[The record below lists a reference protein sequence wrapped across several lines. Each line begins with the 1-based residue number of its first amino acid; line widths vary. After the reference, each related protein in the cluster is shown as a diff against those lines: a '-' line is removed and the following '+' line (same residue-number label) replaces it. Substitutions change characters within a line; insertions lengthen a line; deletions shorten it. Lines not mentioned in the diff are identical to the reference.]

1 MADGTQ
7 GGRNGLTRGVQL
19 GGGVVIDRLVVS
31 AADVLSGLES
41 TRGIWARY
49 PLRILDA
56 PKGSGKTFALA
67 RVTEGRRLVCM
78 TDRVALAQQMAER
91 FGAEL
96 RLPGGSDPA
105 AIEEQVQVER
115 LAVTIHAAARLGG
128 RSMGED
134 ALVVDEAMHCLR
146 TLATGRELRG
156 WARGRVEAAF
166 KRALR
171 GSAEVWFAQAD
182 WGAGDVQAMVELTR
196 QAGRGERVLHIV
208 VEAPE
213 VRGAA
218 VEAPTREELRDRLLT
233 AAKAG
238 PVFFAASSRVA
249 CEAIEQEARRC
260 GLDPLVVTGRTSHTE
275 RVQRWLAT
283 PRAELEPFVIVS
295 PSVVSGLSIDA
306 KDGAAAYPCVFL
318 EFAAWPGGLVLDD
331 ALQFVCRVR
340 GAPEL
345 TWWAPARRVSARDA
359 DEHYADEVIV
369 ADQSAM
375 VLGCQPREGTEL
387 DALAAERAATGEASL
402 WPIPRVALA
411 RGLARDGWCVAEC
424 KPELPGKEAAARWG
438 QAKGLA
444 TEAYLNDL
452 VKADRGPAD
461 QRTVDGR
468 LRELGRES
476 GAVGEP
482 RVGEPRVG
490 GMVAEERVAV
500 ESSEQLKP
508 VEEAEPNR
516 AACGGLSDEDLAGV
530 VWLER
535 EHRHQTPIDLL
546 IAALAP
552 ERVRSRDIAEQG
564 FAARADMR
572 HDVQAGELARALLD
586 AANVDRERLA
596 AGASFDVRGSDLLAF
611 VELAGRHE
619 TVLLRL
625 LGIEAPRG
633 PKGATRAFLTLVSR
647 LGCERVGSRRAGV
660 DRVRAYKVR
669 LHPIALAALNRRGG
683 VLVTIAP
690 AGSTGVFPRTAEDAL
705 AARVPLR
712 VLPDV
717 VAALSAVQARAV
729 EAGGADRER
738 IERGIAAL
746 QKAVADGGLIW
757 AQGVARE
764 DSGRIHLRNA
774 PLQTI
779 PRSVRHLIVP
789 EISEDVF
796 VSADFRSAHLAI
808 AAVRTGDALL
818 AELMESRDAY
828 ERLAGRFLTGVADGR
843 ARMKVAV
850 LAMINGA
857 GAGKVGDLVGS
868 AEIGRRIHAELTAEL
883 PGLARCVAEAKR
895 MQAEAGRRG
904 AEAGRRHAEPGG
916 GRDGAGQERGDVG
929 VAEVVTLTGRVRKI
943 RKASGPGGWR
953 RLLSAMWSGPE
964 AEALD
969 HVLAN
974 LPIGARLAA
983 PMFDGLLVSC
993 AGEDAER
1000 VERELAGVMISGAR
1014 AAGFG
1019 PGVKCGIGA
1028 SWAEAEGA

>member
-1 MADGTQ
+1 MADGTP
-7 GGRNGLTRGVQL
+7 GRRDGLTRGAQL
-19 GGGVVIDRLVVS
+19 GGGVVVDRLVVS
-31 AADVLSGLES
+31 AADVLSGLER
-41 TRGIWARY
+41 TRAIWARY

-67 RVTEGRRLVCM
+67 RVTEARRLVCM

-105 AIEEQVQVER
+105 AIEEQARVDR
-115 LAVTIHAAARLGG
+115 LALTLHAAGRLGG
-128 RSMGED
+128 RAMGKD
-134 ALVVDEAMHCLR
+134 VLVVDEAIHCLR

-156 WARGRVEAAF
+156 WARGRADAAF
-166 KRALR
+166 KRAIR
-171 GSAEVWFAQAD
+171 ESAEVWFAQAD
-182 WGAGDVQAMVELTR
+182 WGAGDVRAMVELAR
-196 QAGRGERVLHIV
+196 QVGRGERVLHIV

-213 VRGAA
+213 LRGAA
-218 VEAPTREELRDRLLT
+218 VEAPSREELRDRLLS
-233 AAKAG
+233 AAEAG

-283 PRAELEPFVIVS
+283 PTAELEPFVIVS
-295 PSVVSGLSIDA
+295 PSVVSGLSIDTRE
-306 KDGAAAYPCVFL
+306 GAAVYPAVFM

-345 TWWAPARRVSARDA
+345 TWWAPARRVTARDA
-359 DEHYADEVIV
+359 DEHYADEVVV

-411 RGLARDGWCVAEC
+411 RGLAKNGWDVREC
-424 KPELPGKEAAARWG
+424 KPELPSKEAAARWR

-444 TEAYLNDL
+444 TEAYLSDL
-452 VKADRGPAD
+452 VRADRGPAD
-461 QRTVDGR
+461 QRTVEGR

-476 GAVGEP
+476 GEQ
-482 RVGEPRVG
+482 RG
-490 GMVAEERVAV
+490 GGTVAEVRVAV
-500 ESSEQLKP
+500 ESGELLEP
-508 VEEAEPNR
+508 ADEADPNR
-516 AACGGLSDEDLAGV
+516 AACGGLGDEDLAGV

-586 AANVDRERLA
+586 AANVDRERLT

-669 LHPIALAALNRRGG
+669 LHPIALAALGRRGG
-683 VLVTIAP
+683 GLVSIAP
-690 AGSTGVFPRTAEDAL
+690 AGSAGVFPRTAEDAL
-705 AARVPLR
+705 AARVPMR

-717 VAALSAVQARAV
+717 VAALPAVQARAV

-738 IERGIAAL
+738 IERGIEAL

-757 AQGVARE
+757 ARGVARE

-789 EISEDVF
+789 EISGDVF

-818 AELMESRDAY
+818 AELVESVDAY

-857 GAGKVGDLVGS
+857 GAGKIGELVGS

-883 PGLARCVAEAKR
+883 PGLGRCVAEAKR
-895 MQAEAGRRG
+895 MQAETGRRG
-904 AEAGRRHAEPGG
+904 AEARDRGVGG
-916 GRDGAGQERGDVG
+916 DAG

-943 RKASGPGGWR
+943 RKAPGRGGWR

-969 HVLAN
+969 YVLAN

-1000 VERELAGVMISGAR
+1000 VERELGGAMIAGAR

-1019 PGVKCGIGA
+1019 AGVKCGRGG
-1028 SWAEAEGA
+1028 SWGEAEKSRP